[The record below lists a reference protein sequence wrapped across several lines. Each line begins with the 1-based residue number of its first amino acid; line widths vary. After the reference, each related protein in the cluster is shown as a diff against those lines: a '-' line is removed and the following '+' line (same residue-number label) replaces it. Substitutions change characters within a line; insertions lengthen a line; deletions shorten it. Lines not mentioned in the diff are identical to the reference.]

1 MKNLLER
8 ILARKANQKDVK
20 IENPVSKQT
29 ENISDEIYSADAPIG
44 NPALDEFNR
53 SEYSERIAQ
62 TIGSRKETKSLVI
75 GIYGKWGE
83 GKTTVLNFIDSELK
97 RNSNIVT
104 IFFNPWMFPSE
115 TELFIAFYTE
125 LAKVLKKSL
134 PTTRENIGTVIT
146 NYIAPFVGLLDKA
159 DSAEKIGRLLS
170 NVSLEELRNR
180 IGNFLV
186 QEKKLV
192 VVFMDDIDRLDK
204 DEIHAIFRLIK
215 LSANFENIVYVLAFD
230 PEIVEDALSERYFTK
245 KKVAGQNFLEKI
257 VQVPINLPKI
267 PTTDLRRFC
276 YKQIDKALQLSGIE
290 ISESDVQEFTRGF
303 ITGVEI
309 RLETPRMALRYANM
323 LNFSLPLVKGEV
335 HVAEFLLIEA
345 IRAFYPDAY
354 EIIKDNRDAFT
365 AIKLG
370 GLGAHPSEEEEIK
383 KTVEKAFDG
392 LTNDEANNL
401 RRLIS
406 ILFPRQNNTIYG
418 SGWDKTWAE
427 QKRIASDKYFDRYFT
442 YSIPIGDVSD
452 IRIENFINTLSE
464 SEPQELM
471 KTLDTELTAENAE
484 VFISKLHQK
493 LEKIPTAG
501 KVKLAISLSP
511 LGGRL
516 PNPKELFSFY
526 SPFSR
531 GALLIAYLVE
541 TQVSDDDRRGL
552 AIDVVNV
559 AEPLTFAIE
568 IVSWLRRKESEGSVI
583 SPDSLKI
590 VTSTLA
596 NRIETLASQG
606 LDFFD
611 EYSDQAH
618 HLLWFWGKFGSKE
631 NADKYISDYLTANIR
646 NAHRL
651 IESVVPI
658 AYPMDGS
665 LPHKSEFERDQYN
678 YLQSF
683 VDLDLVYK
691 LLKANFGD
699 KLDSEQYPRDFG
711 KASDLQYAKQFAWI
725 HRYVLNEKQSTENK
739 RENEDK
745 QEKDSD
751 EQGKEV

>member
-1 MKNLLER
+1 MKNLIER
-8 ILARKANQKDVK
+8 ILTRKVNQKDVNP
-20 IENPVSKQT
+20 ENSVPKQT
-29 ENISDEIYSADAPIG
+29 ENASDEIYSADAPIG

-53 SEYSERIAQ
+53 REYSERIAQ
-62 TIGSRKETKSLVI
+62 TIVSRKETKSLVV

-97 RNSNIVT
+97 RHSNIVT

-134 PTTRENIGTVIT
+134 PTTRENIGTVIRD
-146 NYIAPFVGLLDKA
+146 YIAPFVGLLDKA

-267 PTTDLRRFC
+267 PTTDLRRFF
-276 YKQIDKALQLSGIE
+276 YKQIDKALQLSGME

-335 HVAEFLLIEA
+335 HIAEFLLIEA

-365 AIKLG
+365 AIRLG
-370 GLGAHPSEEEEIK
+370 GLGAHPSEKEEIK
-383 KTVEKAFDG
+383 KTVEKAFDS
-392 LTNDEANNL
+392 LTSDEANNL

-418 SGWDKTWAE
+418 SEWDKTWAE

-452 IRIENFINTLSE
+452 IRIENFINGLNE
-464 SEPQELM
+464 IEPQELM
-471 KTLDTELTAENAE
+471 KTLGTELTAENSE

-493 LEKIPTAG
+493 IEKIPTAG
-501 KVKLAISLSP
+501 KVKLAISLS
-511 LGGRL
+511 LFGGRL
-516 PNPKELFSFY
+516 PNPKELFSFH

-531 GALLIAYLVE
+531 GALLVAYLVE
-541 TQVSDDDRRGL
+541 TQLNEEDRRGL
-552 AIDVVNV
+552 AIEVVNV
-559 AEPLTFAIE
+559 AEPLTFAVE
-568 IVSWLRRKESEGSVI
+568 VVRWLRRKESEGSAI
-583 SPDSLKI
+583 SLDSLKI

-611 EYSDQAH
+611 KYSDQAP

-631 NADKYISDYLTANIR
+631 NADKYISGYLTANIR
-646 NAHRL
+646 NVYTL
-651 IESVVPI
+651 LESVVPI

-665 LPHKSEFERDQYN
+665 PPHKSEFERDQYN

-683 VDLDLVYK
+683 VDLDLVYE

-699 KLDSEQYPRDFG
+699 ELDSEQYPQDFG
-711 KASDLQYAKQFAWI
+711 KASELQYAKQFAWI
-725 HRYVLNEKQSTENK
+725 HKYVLNERQSKENK
-739 RENEDK
+739 SQNEDK
-745 QEKDSD
+745 REKDSD
-751 EQGKEV
+751 KQGEEE